1 MEHPV
6 RWMPFIIEWMVRRLW
21 ENLLGIR
28 SLRCPRLGSECITHD
43 FLYLIEIIG
52 KEERE
57 NSLPLTKGK
66 IIDSIIR

>member
-1 MEHPV
+1 
-6 RWMPFIIEWMVRRLW
+6 MPLVIEGMVRRFG

-28 SLRCPRLGSECITHD
+28 SLGSPRLGSVIITHD
-43 FLYLIEIIG
+43 FLYLIKIVG